1 MKTIISSLLLL
12 SWTCFCPELSA
23 QQQNG
28 MIREDGA
35 YYIADQMPEYPGGIE
50 AMLKYIESNIQY
62 PREAL
67 TQKVQSRVYVQFVVN
82 KNGKV
87 SQAEI
92 SRGSHPLLDKEAIRV
107 VSNMPKWIPGKNKG
121 KKVPVIYTLPITF
134 KITPSMS
141 SISDIK
147 NSNDTGTTLQGIWQ
161 ICKLNNTSDN
171 EKYSIT
177 AGPYMKI
184 LSTDNR
190 FTNLALN
197 TSGHVSVITS
207 NGTYTQTS
215 DSTYVESVSESIMNP
230 KLSGKDITIHFKFL
244 NANLLMISFQS
255 VDPLLQGKEYW
266 TRVFLP
272 QPANQHN

>member
-1 MKTIISSLLLL
+1 MKIVISFLLLL
-12 SWTCFCPELSA
+12 SYCQELSA
-23 QQQNG
+23 QPQNN
-28 MIREDGA
+28 MTRENGT
-35 YYIADQMPEYPGGIE
+35 YYIADQMPEHPGE
-50 AMLKYIESNIQY
+50 
-62 PREAL
+62 
-67 TQKVQSRVYVQFVVN
+67 
-82 KNGKV
+82 
-87 SQAEI
+87 
-92 SRGSHPLLDKEAIRV
+92 
-107 VSNMPKWIPGKNKG
+107 NKG
-121 KKVPVIYTLPITF
+121 KKVPVIYTLPITS

-141 SISDIK
+141 STSDIE

-161 ICKLNNTSDN
+161 ICRLNNTSDN

-197 TSGHVSVITS
+197 TSGHASIITS

-244 NANLLMISFQS
+244 NANLLVISFQS
-255 VDPLLQGKEYW
+255 IDPPLQGKEYW

-272 QPANQHN
+272 QPTDQND

>member
-1 MKTIISSLLLL
+1 MKIVISFLLLL
-12 SWTCFCPELSA
+12 SYCQELSA
-23 QQQNG
+23 QPQNN
-28 MIREDGA
+28 MTRENGT
-35 YYIADQMPEYPGGIE
+35 YYIADQMPEHPGE
-50 AMLKYIESNIQY
+50 
-62 PREAL
+62 
-67 TQKVQSRVYVQFVVN
+67 
-82 KNGKV
+82 
-87 SQAEI
+87 
-92 SRGSHPLLDKEAIRV
+92 
-107 VSNMPKWIPGKNKG
+107 NKG
-121 KKVPVIYTLPITF
+121 KKVPVIYTLPITS

-141 SISDIK
+141 STSDIE

-161 ICKLNNTSDN
+161 ICRLNNTSDN

-197 TSGHVSVITS
+197 TSGHASVITS

-255 VDPLLQGKEYW
+255 VDTLFQ
-266 TRVFLP
+266 
-272 QPANQHN
+272 

>member
-1 MKTIISSLLLL
+1 MKIGISFLLLL
-12 SWTCFCPELSA
+12 SYCQELSA
-23 QQQNG
+23 QPQNN
-28 MIREDGA
+28 MTRENGT
-35 YYIADQMPEYPGGIE
+35 YYIADQMPEHPGE
-50 AMLKYIESNIQY
+50 
-62 PREAL
+62 
-67 TQKVQSRVYVQFVVN
+67 
-82 KNGKV
+82 
-87 SQAEI
+87 
-92 SRGSHPLLDKEAIRV
+92 
-107 VSNMPKWIPGKNKG
+107 NKG
-121 KKVPVIYTLPITF
+121 KKVPVIYTLPITS

-141 SISDIK
+141 STSDIE

-161 ICKLNNTSDN
+161 ICRLNNTSDN

-197 TSGHVSVITS
+197 TSGHASVITS

-244 NANLLMISFQS
+244 NANLLVISFQS
-255 VDPLLQGKEYW
+255 IDPPLQGKEYW

-272 QPANQHN
+272 QPTDQND

>member
-1 MKTIISSLLLL
+1 MKIIISFLLLL
-12 SWTCFCPELSA
+12 SYYQELSA
-23 QQQNG
+23 QPQNN
-28 MIREDGA
+28 MTRENGT
-35 YYIADQMPEYPGGIE
+35 YYIADQMPEHPGE
-50 AMLKYIESNIQY
+50 
-62 PREAL
+62 
-67 TQKVQSRVYVQFVVN
+67 
-82 KNGKV
+82 
-87 SQAEI
+87 
-92 SRGSHPLLDKEAIRV
+92 
-107 VSNMPKWIPGKNKG
+107 NKG
-121 KKVPVIYTLPITF
+121 KKVPVIYTLPITS

-141 SISDIK
+141 STSDIE
-147 NSNDTGTTLQGIWQ
+147 NSNDTGTTLQSIWQ
-161 ICKLNNTSDN
+161 ICRLNNTSDN

-197 TSGHVSVITS
+197 TSGHASVITS

>member
-1 MKTIISSLLLL
+1 
-12 SWTCFCPELSA
+12 
-23 QQQNG
+23 
-28 MIREDGA
+28 
-35 YYIADQMPEYPGGIE
+35 
-50 AMLKYIESNIQY
+50 
-62 PREAL
+62 
-67 TQKVQSRVYVQFVVN
+67 
-82 KNGKV
+82 
-87 SQAEI
+87 
-92 SRGSHPLLDKEAIRV
+92 
-107 VSNMPKWIPGKNKG
+107 
-121 KKVPVIYTLPITF
+121 
-134 KITPSMS
+134 MS
-141 SISDIK
+141 STSDIE

-161 ICKLNNTSDN
+161 ICRLNNTSDN

-244 NANLLMISFQS
+244 NANLLVISFQS
-255 VDPLLQGKEYW
+255 IDPPLQGKEYW

-272 QPANQHN
+272 QPTDQND

>member
-1 MKTIISSLLLL
+1 MKIVISFLLLL
-12 SWTCFCPELSA
+12 SYCQELSA
-23 QQQNG
+23 QPQNN
-28 MIREDGA
+28 MTRENGT
-35 YYIADQMPEYPGGIE
+35 YYIADQMPEHPGE
-50 AMLKYIESNIQY
+50 
-62 PREAL
+62 
-67 TQKVQSRVYVQFVVN
+67 
-82 KNGKV
+82 
-87 SQAEI
+87 
-92 SRGSHPLLDKEAIRV
+92 
-107 VSNMPKWIPGKNKG
+107 NKG
-121 KKVPVIYTLPITF
+121 KKVPVIYTLPITS

-147 NSNDTGTTLQGIWQ
+147 ISNDTGTTLQGIWQ

>member
-1 MKTIISSLLLL
+1 MKIIISFLLLL
-12 SWTCFCPELSA
+12 SYYQELSA
-23 QQQNG
+23 QPQNN
-28 MIREDGA
+28 MTRENGT
-35 YYIADQMPEYPGGIE
+35 YYIADQMPEHPGE
-50 AMLKYIESNIQY
+50 
-62 PREAL
+62 
-67 TQKVQSRVYVQFVVN
+67 
-82 KNGKV
+82 
-87 SQAEI
+87 
-92 SRGSHPLLDKEAIRV
+92 
-107 VSNMPKWIPGKNKG
+107 NKG
-121 KKVPVIYTLPITF
+121 KKVPVIYTLPITS

-141 SISDIK
+141 STSDIE

-161 ICKLNNTSDN
+161 ICRLNNTSDN

-197 TSGHVSVITS
+197 TSGHASVITS

>member
-1 MKTIISSLLLL
+1 MKIVISFLLLL
-12 SWTCFCPELSA
+12 SYCQELSA
-23 QQQNG
+23 QPQNN
-28 MIREDGA
+28 MTRENRT
-35 YYIADQMPEYPGGIE
+35 YYIADQMPEYPGE
-50 AMLKYIESNIQY
+50 
-62 PREAL
+62 
-67 TQKVQSRVYVQFVVN
+67 
-82 KNGKV
+82 
-87 SQAEI
+87 
-92 SRGSHPLLDKEAIRV
+92 
-107 VSNMPKWIPGKNKG
+107 NKG
-121 KKVPVIYTLPITF
+121 KKVPVIYTLPITS

-141 SISDIK
+141 STSDIK

-161 ICKLNNTSDN
+161 ICRLNNISDN

-197 TSGHVSVITS
+197 TSGHASVITS

-244 NANLLMISFQS
+244 NANLLVISFQS
-255 VDPLLQGKEYW
+255 IDPPLQGKEYW

-272 QPANQHN
+272 QPTDQND

>member
-1 MKTIISSLLLL
+1 MKIVISFLLLL
-12 SWTCFCPELSA
+12 SYCQELSA
-23 QQQNG
+23 QPQNN
-28 MIREDGA
+28 MTRENGT
-35 YYIADQMPEYPGGIE
+35 YYIADQMPEHPGE
-50 AMLKYIESNIQY
+50 
-62 PREAL
+62 
-67 TQKVQSRVYVQFVVN
+67 
-82 KNGKV
+82 
-87 SQAEI
+87 
-92 SRGSHPLLDKEAIRV
+92 
-107 VSNMPKWIPGKNKG
+107 NKG
-121 KKVPVIYTLPITF
+121 KKVPVIYTLPITSQ
-134 KITPSMS
+134 ITPSMS
-141 SISDIK
+141 STSDIE

-161 ICKLNNTSDN
+161 ICRLNNTSDN

-197 TSGHVSVITS
+197 TSGHASVITS